1 MTPTQSSEPRVD
13 AYIAKSR
20 PFAQP
25 ILLHIRELVHKACPK
40 VVETIK
46 WSRPFFEYK
55 GSILGNMSAF
65 KEHCSFGLWSTEAA
79 ALVKKKR
86 PEPARSPMGIF
97 GRLTNVKDLP
107 PDKELRRYIAVA
119 AAAVEA
125 GESIMKRR
133 AARVA
138 KPEVAM
144 HPEFAAALKKAK
156 AMKDFEA
163 FAPSHRKEYLMW
175 VADAKRDETRARR
188 IAQAVEWIGEGKKWG
203 WKYEVLRPSATL
215 RAGSR
220 R

>member
-1 MTPTQSSEPRVD
+1 MIFRMPTNPQVD
-13 AYIAKSR
+13 AYIAKAA

-25 ILLHIRELVHKACPK
+25 LLEHVRELVHGTVPE
-40 VVETIK
+40 VEEAMK
-46 WSRPFFEYK
+46 WRMPFFTINGK
-55 GSILGNMSAF
+55 ILGNMAAF